1 MAAKGTKIKTPIGE
15 LMYINITGEGKN
27 TAMPGEPARM
37 CFVVSLKLKKDSE
50 EHKAIKGVIDEEW
63 KRYCAETGTKGRPK
77 TTGIKPVMVPK
88 VVDGK
93 PELDEY
99 GATVKVESDEVLVNF
114 STGTKW
120 ASGEPQ
126 VVKVFDNKGNDV
138 TVAIQKAPWKI
149 GNGSKGVVHGM
160 ASGNSVG
167 GTAKV
172 SLYLSAVQLAKLVKY
187 EGDTIDAEEIE
198 GEDLDLGDDGMSAL
212 TPGEGPT
219 L

>member
-27 TAMPGEPARM
+27 TAMPGEAARM

-50 EHKAIKGVIDEEW
+50 EHKAVQGIINEEW

-77 TTGIKPVMVPK
+77 TTGIKPVMVPEL
-88 VVDGK
+88 VDGK
-93 PELDEY
+93 PKLDEY
-99 GATVKVESDEVLVNF
+99 GAVVKVESDEVLVNF

-120 ASGEPQ
+120 TSGEAQ

-138 TVAIQKAPWKI
+138 TVAIQRAQWKI
-149 GNGSKGVVHGM
+149 GNGSKGIVHGM
-160 ASGNSVG
+160 AMGNSVG

-172 SLYLSAVQLAKLVKY
+172 SLYLSAIQLSKLVKY

-198 GEDLDLGDDGMSAL
+198 GEDLDLGDDSMAAL
-212 TPGEGPT
+212 SSGEGPT

>member
-15 LMYINITGEGKN
+15 LMYVSITGEGKN
-27 TAMPGEPARM
+27 TAMPGEQARM
-37 CFVVSLKLKKDSE
+37 CFVASLKLKKDSE
-50 EHKAIKGVIDEEW
+50 EHKAIQGVINEEW

-88 VVDGK
+88 MVDGK

-99 GATVKVESDEVLVNF
+99 GAAVKVESDEVLVNF

-138 TVAIQKAPWKI
+138 TVAVQKASWKI
-149 GNGSKGVVHGM
+149 GNGSKGVVYGM
-160 ASGNSVG
+160 AVGNSVG

-172 SLYLSAVQLAKLVKY
+172 SLYLSAIQLATLVKY
-187 EGDTIDAEEIE
+187 EGNTIDADEIE
-198 GEDLDLGDDGMSAL
+198 GEDLDLGDNGMAAL
-212 TPGEGPT
+212 SSEGPA